1 MPNCLEVYLHRLRLS
16 SETVVL
22 SIRLAFLGHLDT
34 STYQMGETHQM
45 VVVVECTVHIHINMP
60 AGVHAHFDCLEIYL
74 LVV

>member
-22 SIRLAFLGHLDT
+22 SIRLALLGHLDT

-45 VVVVECTVHIHINMP
+45 VVECTVHIHINMP

>member
-1 MPNCLEVYLHRLRLS
+1 MPNCLEVYLHPLLLS
-16 SETVVL
+16 GETV
-22 SIRLAFLGHLDT
+22 AFLGHLDT

-45 VVVVECTVHIHINMP
+45 VVECIVHIHINMP